1 MMISLRQASGIVDAV
16 LEEGR
21 RLNGAP
27 LTAVVLDAG
36 GHVVASKREDGGSL
50 LRPQIAFAK
59 AWGALGM
66 GVGSRSL
73 AERAVRVPA
82 FFSALN
88 AVSEGRFVP
97 VPGGVLIRDV
107 GGRLLGA
114 VGVSGDGPDHDE
126 ACAVHAVESCGLV
139 AQPG

>member
-1 MMISLRQASGIVDAV
+1 MSTVTLADA
-16 LEEGR
+16 R
-21 RLNGAP
+21 RIIEAAEKRADEIGQPMNI
-27 LTAVVLDAG
+27 AVVDAG
-36 GHVVASKREDGGSL
+36 GNLVVLKREDGSGV
-50 LRPQIAFAK
+50 LRADIAIGK